1 MDRPARRTLL
11 FGLLVAHWIA
21 EFAPVHERAGHV
33 ARLIVLSVE
42 TLWFLW
48 DHHNRVKRQRST
60 GDSAQ
65 E

>member
-1 MDRPARRTLL
+1 MVAPTRRTLL
-11 FGLLVAHWIA
+11 FGLLVAHWSA
-21 EFAPVHERAGHV
+21 EFAPLPETASRV
-33 ARLIVLSVE
+33 ARLIVLAVE

-48 DHHNRVKRQRST
+48 DHLNRVKRQRST